1 VILRSL
7 LLSLLIFPVSAEV
20 QFPRLGSRVV
30 DDAGML
36 SSSRR
41 VQLNRL
47 SEAHESATG
56 NQVIVVTLPGLQGM
70 AIEEYGYQLGRHW
83 GIGQKGK
90 NNGVLLIIAKAE
102 RQIRIEVGYGLEG
115 QLTDAVASNIIYQV
129 VRPAFKKGQFGQGI
143 EAGAR
148 SIIQALGGEY
158 VVKKQYRESRN
169 KRPMGMGFVLI
180 LGVLYYLLPMLGG
193 VLGLGR
199 PHRRRRGRYGATAG
213 YIGGG
218 SFGGGGFGGGGGGF
232 SGGGGGGGFGG
243 GGASGGW

>member
-1 VILRSL
+1 MILRSL
-7 LLSLLIFPVSAEV
+7 LLLLLIFPVSADI
-20 QFPRLGSRVV
+20 QFPRLAGRVV

-36 SSSRR
+36 SSNRQS
-41 VQLNRL
+41 QLNRL
-47 SEAHESATG
+47 SEAHENATG
-56 NQVIVVTLPGLQGM
+56 NQVIVVTLPDLQGM

-83 GIGQKGK
+83 GVGQKGA
-90 NNGVLLIIAKAE
+90 NNGVLLMIAKAE
-102 RQIRIEVGYGLEG
+102 RQVRIEVGYGLEG
-115 QLTDAVASNIIYQV
+115 QLTDAIASNIIYQV
-129 VRPAFKKGQFGQGI
+129 IRPAFKKGQFGQGI
-143 EAGAR
+143 EAGMR

-169 KRPMGMGFVLI
+169 KRPMGYGFVLI

-199 PHRRRRGRYGATAG
+199 PRRHRRGRYGATAG

-218 SFGGGGFGGGGGGF
+218 GFGGGGFGGGGGF
-232 SGGGGGGGFGG
+232 SGGGGGFGG

>member
-7 LLSLLIFPVSAEV
+7 LLLLLIFPVSADI
-20 QFPRLGSRVV
+20 QFPRLGGRVV

-36 SSSRR
+36 SSSRQA
-41 VQLNRL
+41 QLSRL
-47 SEAHESATG
+47 SEAHENATG
-56 NQVIVVTLPGLQGM
+56 NQVIVVTLPDLQGM

-83 GIGQKGK
+83 GVGQEGA
-90 NNGVLLIIAKAE
+90 NNGTLLIIAKAE
-102 RQIRIEVGYGLEG
+102 RQVRIEVGYGLEG
-115 QLTDAVASNIIYQV
+115 QLTDAIASNIIYQV
-129 VRPAFKKGQFGQGI
+129 IRPAFKKGQFGQGI

-169 KRPMGMGFVLI
+169 KRPMSWGFVLI

-199 PHRRRRGRYGATAG
+199 PHHRRRGRYGATAG

-218 SFGGGGFGGGGGGF
+218 GFRGGGFGGGGGF
-232 SGGGGGGGFGG
+232 SGGGGGFGG

>member
-1 VILRSL
+1 MILRSL

-36 SSSRR
+36 SSNRR

-56 NQVIVVTLPGLQGM
+56 NQVIVVTLPDLQGM

-199 PHRRRRGRYGATAG
+199 PHRRRRGRDGATAG

-232 SGGGGGGGFGG
+232 SGGGGGFGG